1 MERRRIKHK
10 ASFQE
15 RLADQAKRLRD
26 QAETM
31 PLGTE
36 RDDLVRRARQTE
48 TAAHLDAWLN
58 SPGLSQPK

>member
-10 ASFQE
+10 VSFQE

-31 PLGTE
+31 PFGME

-48 TAAHLDAWLN
+48 TAAHLDEWLN
-58 SPGLSQPK
+58 FPGLSRPK

>member
-1 MERRRIKHK
+1 MERRRIKYK
-10 ASFQE
+10 VSFQE

-31 PLGTE
+31 PFGME

-48 TAAHLDAWLN
+48 TAHLDEWLS